1 MESQRIFMLS
11 ALFRDLLTVAS
22 ERRLALISLQRF
34 RQWNRYFLAIYFDS
48 DMPAGKVVVDVEI
61 FRLCYRLRLFG
72 LFWRSLGLSA
82 RRGTALNRSLRRGW
96 CITHECPF
104 GFVRGEA
111 GS

>member
-1 MESQRIFMLS
+1 
-11 ALFRDLLTVAS
+11 
-22 ERRLALISLQRF
+22 
-34 RQWNRYFLAIYFDS
+34 
-48 DMPAGKVVVDVEI
+48 
-61 FRLCYRLRLFG
+61 
-72 LFWRSLGLSA
+72 LSA